1 MPTVTAKLF
10 IEFGGMLVLI
20 NIDEIKSYLA
30 SKKKTYVADVRIRP
44 SDETVMLYVSQDRIS
59 SKVHSGLASLR
70 QLNNLKKD
78 ITQKFSRNAEV
89 ILFQNDAQK
98 ELESGFYQILNRK
111 FDGQIISL
119 YISFRNQSVVD
130 GFIEVANLTEQLLT
144 EISKHFNSILED
156 ADFQLGSLY
165 WRDSPADFPTVV
177 ALLRVIKVLQPVTI
191 KELIVEVQ
199 KNYSSVSDGWL
210 NHKLDLLRKK
220 GFILRQKI
228 NNTYVLSGEALRVIP
243 AGARRNSSD
252 IERALALGRKKW

>member
-1 MPTVTAKLF
+1 M
-10 IEFGGMLVLI
+10 I

-30 SKKKTYVADVRIRP
+30 NKKKTYVADVRIRP

-59 SKVHSGLASLR
+59 PKAHSGLASLR

-78 ITQKFSRNAEV
+78 IIQKFSRNAEV

-111 FDGQIISL
+111 FGGQIVSL

-130 GFIEVANLTEQLLT
+130 AFIEVANLTGQLQT
-144 EISKHFNSILED
+144 EISKHFSSVLED
-156 ADFQLGSLY
+156 ADFQLGSLS
-165 WRDSPADFPTVV
+165 WRDSPADLPTVI
-177 ALLRVIKVLQPVTI
+177 ALLRVIKVLQPVSIT
-191 KELIVEVQ
+191 ELIVEVQ
-199 KNYSSVSDGWL
+199 KSYSSVSDGWL

-220 GFILRQKI
+220 GLVLRQKI
-228 NNTYVLSGEALRVIP
+228 NNTYVLSGEALSVIP
-243 AGARRNSSD
+243 VGARRNSSD

>member
-1 MPTVTAKLF
+1 MQD
-10 IEFGGMLVLI
+10 LI
-20 NIDEIKSYLA
+20 NIEEIRDYLA
-30 SKKKTYVADVRIRP
+30 SEKKTYVAGVRIRP

-98 ELESGFYQILNRK
+98 ELESGFYRILNRK

-119 YISFRNQSVVD
+119 YISFQEKSIVD
-130 GFIEVANLTEQLLT
+130 GFIEVANLSEHLQI
-144 EISKHFNSILED
+144 EITKHFTLVLKNAEL
-156 ADFQLGSLY
+156 QLGFLY
-165 WRDSPADFPTVV
+165 WLDSPVDFPTVV
-177 ALLRVIKVLQPVTI
+177 ALLRVIKVLQPVSI
-191 KELIVEVQ
+191 KELSVEIQ
-199 KNYSSVSDGWL
+199 KKYILVSDEWL

-220 GFILRQKI
+220 GFVLRQKI
-228 NNTYVLSGEALRVIP
+228 NNTYVLSGEALSAIP

>member
-1 MPTVTAKLF
+1 MPTATAKLF
-10 IEFGGMLVLI
+10 IKSGGMLVLI

-30 SKKKTYVADVRIRP
+30 NEKKTYVADVRIHP

-59 SKVHSGLASLR
+59 SKVHPGLASLR

-119 YISFRNQSVVD
+119 YISFRDKSVVD
-130 GFIEVANLTEQLLT
+130 GFIEVANLSEQLQIEITGHLNSVLKNT
-144 EISKHFNSILED
+144 EL
-156 ADFQLGSLY
+156 QLGSLY
-165 WRDSPADFPTVV
+165 WLDSPADFPTII
-177 ALLRVIKVLQPVTI
+177 ALLRVIKVLQPVSI

-199 KNYSSVSDGWL
+199 KDYSSVSEGWL
-210 NHKLDLLRKK
+210 NHKLDFLRKK
-220 GFILRQKI
+220 GLIFRQKI
-228 NNTYVLSGEALRVIP
+228 NNTYVLSGEALRDIP